1 MNIYNTS
8 LVQLKWVERLTKLEE
23 TLKIGSLMRTRI
35 KSIGRLKT
43 EKSIVQIMI
52 QMQLYNG

>member
-52 QMQLYNG
+52 QMQL